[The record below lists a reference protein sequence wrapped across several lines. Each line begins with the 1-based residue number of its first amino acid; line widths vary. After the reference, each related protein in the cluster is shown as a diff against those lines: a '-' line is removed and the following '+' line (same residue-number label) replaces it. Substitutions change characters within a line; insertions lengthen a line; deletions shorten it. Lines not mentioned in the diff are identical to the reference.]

1 MTILHHKNILATAAL
16 VVFATFNFASTASA
30 QQGRCDLTVK
40 GSGRHSCQCET
51 LVNHRAD
58 WRTLMRLS
66 AMDVCDSPKSGNG
79 SANPVIEIPEEKCYG
94 KDKRKMYKWKNND
107 SERSRGKSRKS
118 R

>member
-1 MTILHHKNILATAAL
+1 MPKMCEFSTLIMATTSQDARYRGIRFREGSEFVQQCDYLRSISMTILHHKNILATAAL

-58 WRTLMRLS
+58 WQIGR
-66 AMDVCDSPKSGNG
+66 AHV
-79 SANPVIEIPEEKCYG
+79 
-94 KDKRKMYKWKNND
+94 
-107 SERSRGKSRKS
+107 
-118 R
+118 